1 LGSSEVSKKKP
12 ELQTGETR
20 YLTLPLQPGGT
31 QQEEAGVADRRDGG
45 RNARRRGR
53 TGSSWDYYLRAALR
67 ARAGPPT
74 TACVAASQQADAAG
88 GRAQQ
93 EALSVGWAEHGEA
106 SPLVFELKD
115 EKKAAI
121 GQLPSQLLQR
131 L

>member
-1 LGSSEVSKKKP
+1 
-12 ELQTGETR
+12 
-20 YLTLPLQPGGT
+20 
-31 QQEEAGVADRRDGG
+31 
-45 RNARRRGR
+45 
-53 TGSSWDYYLRAALR
+53 
-67 ARAGPPT
+67 
-74 TACVAASQQADAAG
+74 VAASQQAEQSISQSGQPSHATAQAAHGWAQQEADAAG